1 MLGFAIAVAAALLI
15 PLLVTFRLVEYQD
28 AVRVSSDT
36 EDDGIFGP
44 LVWRSLPPAVFS
56 FISQRDQRIH
66 FRCAAGRKVTGQ

>member
-28 AVRVSSDT
+28 AVRESDT

-44 LVWRSLPPAVFS
+44 LV
-56 FISQRDQRIH
+56 
-66 FRCAAGRKVTGQ
+66 

>member
-1 MLGFAIAVAAALLI
+1 VLGFAIAVAAALLI

-44 LVWRSLPPAVFS
+44 LV
-56 FISQRDQRIH
+56 
-66 FRCAAGRKVTGQ
+66 